1 MHFFTEGP
9 SITGL
14 TLGPRAWWIVTL
26 PRGMWGSVWVTGQ
39 HWWRSLTE
47 CQKHTPLWTPSTP
60 PSGEMFLWCFGGF
73 LNAAGPLCHK
83 TCLPH
88 GYVLAQSK
96 SSQREHSRLESRKRA
111 HMCKEHLCLQS
122 TQIHSLA
129 QTREFNIA
137 TRVAGVRPVQAPS
150 RSPGHCNILQ
160 SRRLTWA
167 RWLPSFFP

>member
-1 MHFFTEGP
+1 MASYALFHRRSKYNRSHPGAQSLVDCHITQRHVGLSVGDWPTLMAQPHRVPKTHSSLDPKHPTIWRNVSLMFRGISKRSWP
-9 SITGL
+9 S
-14 TLGPRAWWIVTL
+14 
-26 PRGMWGSVWVTGQ
+26 
-39 HWWRSLTE
+39 
-47 CQKHTPLWTPSTP
+47 
-60 PSGEMFLWCFGGF
+60 
-73 LNAAGPLCHK
+73 CHK

-122 TQIHSLA
+122 TQIHTLA

-160 SRRLTWA
+160 SRRLT
-167 RWLPSFFP
+167 